1 MAIFPD
7 DPQIEAMLSA
17 MALDEKIGQ
26 LLHPFVRPQESPA
39 ALRRYLGDFQ
49 PGGVFIMP
57 GTREETAA
65 CIDVVQGCARTPVVI
80 SSDLE
85 NGPGRMVK
93 DATVFPDLMALA
105 ATGEPELARAMA
117 RSAAREG
124 LELGIHWTFGPIVDI
139 NANPQNP
146 ITNTRGLGDDPELIS
161 ELAIALITEMQ
172 QHGLAAT
179 AKHFPGDG
187 YDARDQHVCTTIN
200 PLSREEWHRLSG
212 EMFRRA
218 INAGVWTIMI
228 GHISLPSIDPGAGT
242 SLADAPPATLS
253 HRLTTELLRGELGFD
268 GLIVSDASHMGGV
281 TSRGPREQIVPQ
293 MLLAG
298 CDQILFCD
306 LEGDFRILKNAAVDG
321 TLPQSRIDD
330 AVRRILR
337 LKGQLGLFTRLRG
350 EKVPDE
356 EREKNAAASRS
367 LAESAVTLVRD
378 RHNALPI
385 ATGAGKRILSCHLR
399 ADPLYNVD
407 GIDELLR
414 ATGAEVVHHTE
425 QDLHKLPSAE
435 EIDAFD
441 AILLHWVYGPSWNT
455 NRIRPNGN
463 YLRDVIL
470 RLSFHD
476 RRLVSISY
484 GTPYLL
490 HDLPEMPALINAY
503 SPDRETQRAVVYILT
518 GKAEARGKSPVR
530 LELGRE
536 WFPLPHRT

>member
-1 MAIFPD
+1 MAIFTA
-7 DPQIEAMLSA
+7 DPQIEARLSA
-17 MALDEKIGQ
+17 MTLEEKIGQ
-26 LLHPFVRPQESPA
+26 LLHPFVRPQDSPA
-39 ALRRYLGDFQ
+39 ALREYLADFQ

-57 GTREETAA
+57 GTRKEVAA
-65 CIDVVQGCARTPVVI
+65 CIDVVQGCSRTPVVI

-105 ATGEPELARAMA
+105 ATRDVELARAMA
-117 RSAAREG
+117 RSGAREG
-124 LELGIHWTFGPIVDI
+124 LELGIHWTFGPLVDI

-200 PLSREEWHRLSG
+200 PLSREDWNRLSG
-212 EMFRRA
+212 EMFRRT
-218 INAGVWTIMI
+218 IQAGVWTIMI
-228 GHISLPSIDPGAGT
+228 GHISLPSVDPGAGT

-253 HRLTTELLRGELGFD
+253 HRLTTELLRGELGFE

-281 TSRGPREQIVPQ
+281 TSRGPREQIVPG
-293 MLLAG
+293 MLIAG

-306 LEGDFRILKNAAVDG
+306 LEKDFRILLDAVQSG
-321 TLPQSRIDD
+321 TVPQSRVDD
-330 AVRRILR
+330 AVRRILI
-337 LKGQLGLFTRLRG
+337 LKHQLGLFTRLRG
-350 EKVPDE
+350 GKVSDE
-356 EREKNAAASRS
+356 ERTGNAAASRR

-378 RHNALPI
+378 RHGALPI
-385 ATGAGKRILSCHLR
+385 AAGAAKRVLSCHLR

-407 GIDELLR
+407 GMDDLLR
-414 ATGAEVVHHTE
+414 STGAEVIRFTE
-425 QDLHKLPSAE
+425 EDLHKLPSAE
-435 EIDAFD
+435 EIASFD

-476 RRLVSISY
+476 SRLVSISY

-503 SPDRETQRAVVYILT
+503 SPDRETQRAVMKVLL
-518 GKAEARGKSPVR
+518 GELKPRGTSPVR

-536 WFPLPHRT
+536 WFPG